1 MYWLKARLHRGRMVN
16 IKNLFVELKYE
27 IFKNILL
34 VTFLRTV
41 IVFFIFDILA
51 SLIDLWYVFSV
62 IFAAVYFIT
71 RLIKQM
77 NKINMKVFEDNNP
90 EIREMLTTAAD
101 NVNKDNIVVD
111 HLFKDVIH
119 KVRRLSSGSL
129 IIPQAVLI
137 MILIIPVLAVVD
149 YELNP
154 LRIDALSQD
163 AIIDGFQKVG
173 YIKGFFNK
181 TDVRGDIIEDEFLDE
196 DIYGD
201 RKIAQLGDQEI
212 NIKMNLGFET
222 DLTRPKDEDTDQIL
236 FKDYPDEGD
245 VEIVYDTNVLQE
257 HIEESDLARKYNEKI
272 RNFG

>member
-1 MYWLKARLHRGRMVN
+1 MVN

-41 IVFFIFDILA
+41 IVFFVFDIFA

-62 IFAAVYFIT
+62 IFAAMYFIT

-77 NKINMKVFEDNNP
+77 NKINVKIFEKNNP
-90 EIREMLTTAAD
+90 EMREMLTTAAD
-101 NVNKDNIVVD
+101 NVNKDNIVVE

-119 KVRRLSSGSL
+119 KVRNLSSGSL
-129 IIPQAVLI
+129 IIPQAVLM

-163 AIIDGFQKVG
+163 SIMDGFQKIS

-181 TDVRGDIIEDEFLDE
+181 TDVRGDIIEDDFLDE

-201 RKIAQLGDQEI
+201 RKIAQLGNQEI

>member
-201 RKIAQLGDQEI
+201 RKIPQLGDQEI